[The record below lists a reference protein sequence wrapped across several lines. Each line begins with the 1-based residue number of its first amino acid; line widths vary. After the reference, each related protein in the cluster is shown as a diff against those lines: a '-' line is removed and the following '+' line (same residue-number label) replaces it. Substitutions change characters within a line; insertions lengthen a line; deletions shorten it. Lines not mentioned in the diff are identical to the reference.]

1 VVVLIISN
9 ILLFSWYLYSI
20 FRIFKKVEVSRLVG
34 YIRNISII
42 LQASSFIFFIIF
54 ITTGTVSIRSRSN
67 SLTILI
73 CFKYLCYV
81 FALLITTFMDI
92 HVGDYYNYI
101 LNYFK
106 LTANTFNNQNLQEIT

>member
-1 VVVLIISN
+1 
-9 ILLFSWYLYSI
+9 
-20 FRIFKKVEVSRLVG
+20 VG

-67 SLTILI
+67 SLTILN
-73 CFKYLCYV
+73 CFKYICYV